1 MFTPQLGADKEFR
14 PIQMTQQQLA
24 SIRNTVPLVPEATP
38 SSLPIQNPAAAATRP
53 PAAAAFPGI
62 DASLRN
68 QPSQQTRDNKLPE
81 LATKLAGISLVPI
94 VRHGMQ

>member
-24 SIRNTVPLVPEATP
+24 SIRNTVPSVPEATP
-38 SSLPIQNPAAAATRP
+38 SSLPIQNPAAATRP

-94 VRHGMQ
+94 VKHDMQ